1 MHPLGGNPNLMTT
14 LIATLALG
22 LQAGVPYNPSGPQI
36 RFTMAS
42 GKSFTIT
49 TDPKRSPLTVKHV
62 LGLVKSGFYNR
73 QRIHR
78 VEPWVTQWGAPASKS
93 EPLDIKGADGKMD
106 LNPKVGDGG
115 SGSNLPK
122 FEGSLDVDFIRGVV
136 GIASDGLGMPGDSQL
151 FILKSDA
158 MRLYNSYAVVG
169 KVTEGMSVV
178 DAIKRGD
185 RIRSAKV
192 LSSGAKK

>member
-1 MHPLGGNPNLMTT
+1 MTT
-14 LIATLALG
+14 LIATLVLG
-22 LQAGVPYNPSGPQI
+22 FQAGVPYNPVGPKI
-36 RFTMAS
+36 RFTMSS
-42 GKSFTIT
+42 GKSFVVT
-49 TDPKRSPLTVKHV
+49 TDPKRSPLTVKHIR
-62 LGLVKSGFYNR
+62 GLVKDGFYNR

-78 VEPWVTQWGAPASKS
+78 VEPWVTQWGAPASRN
-93 EPLDIKGADGKMD
+93 EPLDIKDAKGKLD

-115 SGSNLPK
+115 SGTNIAK

-136 GIASDGLGMPGDSQL
+136 GIASDGLGEVGDSQL
-151 FILKSDA
+151 FVLKADA

-185 RIRSAKV
+185 RIKAAKV
-192 LSSGAKK
+192 LK